1 MSGWLL
7 LSAAIAI
14 EVAATLALKGALTHP
29 ELYGVVAVG
38 YIVAFWLLTL
48 VLHRMAL
55 SVTYGIWSAAGVAST
70 AVMSWVIFDE
80 PLTTQML
87 VGIVLI
93 VAGVLAIE
101 LGSRRHQPA

>member
-1 MSGWLL
+1 MIAWLL
-7 LSAAIAI
+7 LSAAIVS

-38 YIVAFWLLTL
+38 YGVSFWLLTL
-48 VLHRMAL
+48 VLRRMAL
-55 SVTYGIWSAAGVAST
+55 GVTYGIWSAAGVAST
-70 AVMSWVIFDE
+70 AVMSWAIFDE

-87 VGIVLI
+87 IGILLI

-101 LGSRRHQPA
+101 LGSRHRQPA